1 MIRSCVSGLGG
12 MSHDLIGLSGPGGA
26 PGGYWCLLIIRCR
39 CHACLASAENEIE
52 AVFEN

>member
-1 MIRSCVSGLGG
+1 MIGSRMSGLGG
-12 MSHDLIGLSGPGGA
+12 VRHHLLLIGPGGA
-26 PGGYWCLLIIRCR
+26 PGGYWSLLIVRCR